1 MIFTPNILVDYQDGL
16 LSLGPVGPWGGWGHN
31 FKNVCTIQHSWFYPD
46 FCAKHLGEFSSLIV
60 VFGANTQLLKC
71 VNNSTFLILSW
82 FLCQTFGGIIKFD
95 CCLWA
100 LSGPEE
106 EGTLSKMFVQF
117 NILDIIC
124 AKHLG
129 EFLGSWIV
137 DLYGAQLS
145 GAQLSVF

>member
-1 MIFTPNILVDYQDGL
+1 MESRF
-16 LSLGPVGPWGGWGHN
+16 LSM
-31 FKNVCTIQHSWFYPD
+31 CTIQHSWFYPD
-46 FCAKHLGEFSSLIV
+46 FCAKHLGELSSLIV
-60 VFGANTQLLKC
+60 VFGPC
-71 VNNSTFLILSW
+71 R
-82 FLCQTFGGIIKFD
+82 
-95 CCLWA
+95 A
-100 LSGPEE
+100 LRE

-137 DLYGAQLS
+137 DLSGAQLS